1 MFLMLAEET
10 VTKALEVWTLQNL
23 ADITIVLTILAFLIH
38 IGRPYALRILNRFTL
53 RVAADIW
60 WLIYVISRDGSI
72 LLSVV
77 FGLMFIN
84 LDIMQDIKIAV
95 PFFPFAVLLMAIV
108 LLIKLAT
115 DVDNNPRMFRVVT
128 FLLGL
133 AALLNFVGFTL
144 VMEAASPVWM
154 KQLNQPFWA
163 SLRALRSNL
172 NPHLSMVSFY
182 ITFPALLV
190 VGFIALIVLFRR
202 REK

>member
-60 WLIYVISRDGSI
+60 WLTYVISRDGSI

>member
-154 KQLNQPFWA
+154 KELNQPFWA